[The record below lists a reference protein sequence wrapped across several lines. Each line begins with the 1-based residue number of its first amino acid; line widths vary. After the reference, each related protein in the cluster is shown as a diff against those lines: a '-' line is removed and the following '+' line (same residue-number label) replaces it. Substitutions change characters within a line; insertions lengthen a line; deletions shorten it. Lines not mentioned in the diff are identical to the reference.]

1 MDVSKKLKKTKQ
13 LIEQVEALCAV
24 YVGRKA
30 EGEQWGQTV
39 ARIEKLSKAVKAA
52 KKELEQAPASEDNP

>member
-1 MDVSKKLKKTKQ
+1 MDMSKKLKKTMQ

-39 ARIEKLSKAVKAA
+39 ARIEKLSKAVKSA
-52 KKELEQAPASEDNP
+52 KKELEQAP